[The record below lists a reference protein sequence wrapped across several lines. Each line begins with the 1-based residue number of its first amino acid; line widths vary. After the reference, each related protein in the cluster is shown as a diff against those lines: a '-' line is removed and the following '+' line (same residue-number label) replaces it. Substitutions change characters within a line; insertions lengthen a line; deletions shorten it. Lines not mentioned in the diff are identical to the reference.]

1 MEKLKNNRHH
11 VDLILSDEDFKEML
25 KKEDF
30 EGITTHRELLR
41 SFIRDGFCFRVDY
54 GGLYE
59 VATQISRL
67 GNNVNQ
73 IAKVANESKSVSENQ
88 IDQMITLLKD
98 IKKIANDEIRNSA
111 RIIKYQRTPVSY
123 DLEKERGDG
132 DGGN

>member
-73 IAKVANESKSVSENQ
+73 IAKVANESKSVSESQ